1 MKKIV
6 FFLLNVFVGL
16 NAVFAQHGGH
26 EQGGHGDVSFQKPD
40 QVIADIIIWVSV
52 AVVLITL
59 VLTLKYLFW
68 PKENDPNHIKNI
80 IKDEGF

>member
-6 FFLLNVFVGL
+6 FLLLNIFLGF
-16 NAVFAQHGGH
+16 NAVFAQNGKFD
-26 EQGGHGDVSFQKPD
+26 QGGHGDVPFQKPD
-40 QVIADIIIWVSV
+40 EVIADIIVWVSV
-52 AVVLITL
+52 AVVVVTL
-59 VLTLKYLFW
+59 VLTLKYLFM